1 MRLLET
7 MRAEGGEVG
16 LLVRHL
22 ARLATSAEAFGIP
35 LDVEAVRERVASA
48 IGMGVEGVRLTVGQS
63 GDAAVTTWPLDDA
76 PFRTV

>member
-22 ARLATSAEAFGIP
+22 ARLATSAEAFW
-35 LDVEAVRERVASA
+35 L
-48 IGMGVEGVRLTVGQS
+48 QS
-63 GDAAVTTWPLDDA
+63 SVMLP
-76 PFRTV
+76 